1 MGDYIVQIDTL
12 YYLTSITWKINEL
25 TSEAIVVPFFSIF
38 KGSDF
43 LWNIKLVVVC
53 KNTKYMRQTV
63 MKATIGVYVYCFGL
77 ACASCWNMAYLVTKM
92 DECRWETYNVKNK
105 RT

>member
-25 TSEAIVVPFFSIF
+25 TSEAIVVPFLFSIL
-38 KGSDF
+38 KGDF

-53 KNTKYMRQTV
+53 KNTKYMR
-63 MKATIGVYVYCFGL
+63 
-77 ACASCWNMAYLVTKM
+77 
-92 DECRWETYNVKNK
+92 
-105 RT
+105 